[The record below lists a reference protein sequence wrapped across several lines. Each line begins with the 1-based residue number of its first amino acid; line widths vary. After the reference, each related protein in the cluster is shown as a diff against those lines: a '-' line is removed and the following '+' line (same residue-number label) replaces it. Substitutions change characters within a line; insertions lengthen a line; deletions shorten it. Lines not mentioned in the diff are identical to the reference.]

1 MEWAREHI
9 FSPEGAIHNPDHL
22 HLLDGDIAFMWAP
35 CGFTKQM
42 RKVLGQCEQVMIRE
56 GGWKGARQEQQFFD
70 WFGYTPEYLITLD
83 ASFCATCS
91 DADFCA
97 LVEHE
102 LYHIAHA
109 LDEFGAPKFSRSGKP
124 KLKLRGHDVE
134 EFVGVVRRY
143 GSTEDV
149 QRLIEAAKHVPEV
162 GKLSIA
168 HACGTCIKA
177 AA

>member
-1 MEWAREHI
+1 
-9 FSPEGAIHNPDHL
+9 
-22 HLLDGDIAFMWAP
+22 
-35 CGFTKQM
+35 
-42 RKVLGQCEQVMIRE
+42 MIRE